1 MGDDLPLHHIVNH
14 GLYGM
19 KRKTIEE
26 ICQFR
31 TERLSVCAW
40 SRFYADKESK
50 DHFHKQIIRILTP
63 EVTKALPDGWQHIK
77 RSSDAEKW
85 VKDRADECHFIVVQ
99 EKSSGEIVGFI
110 FLYEMGLQGVAHEL
124 RFGYLLSESVWG
136 KGLGTELIKG
146 LIDWCQTERN
156 IASLSGGVEK
166 DNIGS
171 IKVLEKN
178 GFSLSKNEDQSS
190 EVLFY
195 EYAFKMK

>member
-1 MGDDLPLHHIVNH
+1 
-14 GLYGM
+14 M

-26 ICQFR
+26 TCHFK

-99 EKSSGEIVGFI
+99 ENSTGEIVGFI

-178 GFSLSKNEDQSS
+178 GFSLSKNEDQTS